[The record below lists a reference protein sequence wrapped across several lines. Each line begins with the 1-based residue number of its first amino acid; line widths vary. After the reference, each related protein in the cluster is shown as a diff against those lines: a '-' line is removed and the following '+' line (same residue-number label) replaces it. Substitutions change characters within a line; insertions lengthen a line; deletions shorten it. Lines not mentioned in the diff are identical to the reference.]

1 MGRPSPVVARWE
13 LMLRLRERRK
23 ELDIT
28 PAVIA
33 KKLKISGG
41 YWAHIEGE
49 RNLLS
54 EDKLK
59 LLLPLLEF
67 DDAESEELLALRL
80 AAKER
85 GWWSKYAGLIG
96 PDQMR
101 LYGLEHGAESV
112 RIYESVVMPGLLQ
125 CESYARAL
133 IASSL
138 ANVRSAEVEQ
148 RVAVRMRRHQRLDG
162 DDPLHLTAVI
172 GQTVLVQKTGGAAV
186 LREQLQHLASVVEQH
201 PDTIDLRVIPF
212 DSPEGNVLGGATFYL
227 FDFASTWLPTLA
239 WHESAASGGTS
250 DEESLLRDLGFAY
263 TQAQAVA
270 LSREES
276 LALIRQSASAVK

>member
-1 MGRPSPVVARWE
+1 MAPPSPVVARWE

-23 ELDIT
+23 ELDIS

-33 KKLKISGG
+33 KKLGISGG

-54 EDKLK
+54 EVKLQQ
-59 LLLPLLEF
+59 LLPMLEF
-67 DDAESEELLALRL
+67 DETEIQELLGLRL

-85 GWWSKYAGLIG
+85 GWWSKYSGLIG
-96 PDQMR
+96 GDQMR

-112 RIYESVVMPGLLQ
+112 RVYESVVIPGLLQ
-125 CESYARAL
+125 CEPYARAL

-138 ANVRSAEVEQ
+138 ANVRSAEVDQ
-148 RVAVRMRRHQRLDG
+148 RVAVRMCRQQRLDA
-162 DDPLHLTAVI
+162 DDPLQLTVVI
-172 GQTVLVQKTGGAAV
+172 GQTAVVQQTGGPEI
-186 LREQLQHLASVVEQH
+186 LRQQLNHLIDVIERH
-201 PDTIDLRVIPF
+201 PDTVDLRIIPF

-227 FDFASTWLPTLA
+227 FDFASTWLPTIA
-239 WHESAASGGTS
+239 WRESAASGATS
-250 DEESLLRDLGFAY
+250 DDERLLRDLGFAY

-270 LSREES
+270 LDREES
-276 LALIRQSASAVK
+276 LELIRQSAREIK